1 MSKFPARTILNSIKE
16 LQYERY
22 VATKFFF
29 SELDSAAVQQ
39 TFTAAAA
46 ALQVANEVENITLK
60 AS

>member
-1 MSKFPARTILNSIKE
+1 MLH
-16 LQYERY
+16 
-22 VATKFFF
+22 VATLLL